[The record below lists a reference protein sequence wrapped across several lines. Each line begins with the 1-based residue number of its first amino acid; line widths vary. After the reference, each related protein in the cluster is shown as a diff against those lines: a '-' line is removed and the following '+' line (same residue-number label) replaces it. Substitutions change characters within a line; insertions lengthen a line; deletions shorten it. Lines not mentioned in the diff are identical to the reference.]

1 MTLGPCLGGPQD
13 ITAPFDLNEKQV
25 QFIQAVVSYL
35 HNTFSYLVNSR
46 HLFGITSFHH
56 SVALEFTDDYS
67 RLGPLIAAC
76 DHHSATWGVSFMMAG
91 LWTDKTVATVAIL
104 QLPRLW
110 DWKVLCTSTNAS
122 KNFTVP
128 KGSLMLT
135 VSRSTVYFSGLG
147 GI

>member
-76 DHHSATWGVSFMMAG
+76 DHHF
-91 LWTDKTVATVAIL
+91 KT
-104 QLPRLW
+104 
-110 DWKVLCTSTNAS
+110 C
-122 KNFTVP
+122 
-128 KGSLMLT
+128 
-135 VSRSTVYFSGLG
+135 FSGPVLWG
-147 GI
+147 ASVVSVKWV